1 MFQDTRI
8 NFLKYRYIA
17 AAASFFVLGAA
28 VVGYVYKERKYG
40 QAFKYSLEFSGGTQ
54 TLFKFSKPV
63 TSAAL
68 VEIVEKAGWPG
79 AITREFSEQ
88 EILVRVKDVATDSK
102 GLSERIR
109 EALQAAMPG
118 TQIDILQS
126 ETVGAGVG
134 AEMRWQATRAVLVSM
149 IAMLI
154 YIAIAFWSFSF
165 AIGAIVA
172 LFHDPLVILAAFL
185 FLDKE
190 ISIIFI
196 AAVLAVIGYS
206 INDTIVIFSQIKKN
220 IKKMQGVPIAE
231 IVNISIN
238 QTLRRTVLTSFATAL
253 TVLSMYL
260 IGGEVLRDFSL
271 ALLIGIVVGTYSSIY
286 VASPVMMMF
295 YKDK

>member
-1 MFQDTRI
+1 MSQEIRI
-8 NFLKYRYIA
+8 NFLKYRHIA
-17 AAASFFVLGAA
+17 AVASFLVLGAA
-28 VVGYVYKERKYG
+28 VVGYFYKEHKYG

-54 TLFKFSKPV
+54 TLFKFSKPI
-63 TSAAL
+63 TSAAII
-68 VEIVEKAGWPG
+68 EIVEKAGWQG
-79 AITREFSEQ
+79 AITREFSELQ
-88 EILVRVKDVATDSK
+88 ILVRVKDVATDSK

-109 EALQAAMPG
+109 EALQTSLPG

-172 LFHDPLVILAAFL
+172 LFHDPLVILATFL

-220 IKKMQGVPIAE
+220 IKKMQGVPLVD

-260 IGGEVLRDFSL
+260 LGGEVLHDFSL

-286 VASPVMMMF
+286 VASPVMMLF
-295 YKDK
+295 YKNK

>member
-1 MFQDTRI
+1 MSQEIRI
-8 NFLKYRYIA
+8 DFLKYRYIA
-17 AAASFFVLGAA
+17 AAASFLVLGGAI
-28 VVGYVYKERKYG
+28 VGYFYKERVYG
-40 QAFKYSLEFSGGTQ
+40 QAFKYSLEFSSGTQ

-63 TSAAL
+63 TSPQL
-68 VEIVEKAGWPG
+68 IEIVGKAGWPG
-79 AITREFSEQ
+79 AVTREFSEQ
-88 EILVRVKDVATDSK
+88 EIMIRVKDVATDSK
-102 GLSERIR
+102 GVSERLR
-109 EALQAAMPG
+109 EVLQAGMPG
-118 TQIDILQS
+118 VQVDVLQS

-134 AEMRWQATRAVLVSM
+134 AELRWQATRAVLVSL

-154 YIAIAFWSFSF
+154 YIAITFMSFSF
-165 AIGAIVA
+165 AIGAVVS
-172 LFHDPLVILAAFL
+172 LFHDPLVMVATFMFL
-185 FLDKE
+185 NKE

-196 AAVLAVIGYS
+196 AAVLAIIGYS

-220 IKKMQGVPIAE
+220 IKKMQGVPLHD

-260 IGGEVLRDFSL
+260 LGGEVLRDFAL

-295 YKDK
+295 YKNK